1 MHYYKRN
8 LGDYAKK
15 TGRLSMLQHGAYT
28 LLIDACYDRERFP
41 TLEEA
46 IEWTW
51 ASTKEEMEA
60 VEFVLRRFFTMEDGS
75 FVQKRIQEEIAEYHE
90 KAETNKR
97 IATEREAKRKA
108 KTTEG
113 ERTVHEPSPTVN
125 EAPPNHKPITKNQE
139 PTIPPTPRKR
149 VGGQRF
155 EDFWLSWPK
164 NERKQDKA
172 KCLDH
177 WKRNEL
183 DQLADTILDDV
194 RTKRGTKKW
203 AEGYVEAPLVYLRGK
218 RWMDGVVPEAEGGTE
233 AMDWR
238 ATASGIRAKGI
249 EIGVGDWN
257 EHDLSANREHFP
269 AYRARV
275 EAKLKQLSEERA
287 DPAGKRRVADLV
299 QQALR
304 A

>member
-125 EAPPNHKPITKNQE
+125 EAPPNHKPITNNQE
-139 PTIPPTPRKR
+139 PQEKNTGASAKR
-149 VGGQRF
+149 AKPAVSQPEGVS
-155 EDFWLSWPK
+155 ETVWLDFVAM
-164 NERKQDKA
+164 RKA
-172 KCLDH
+172 KRAPLTQTALDGIAREAAKAGLTLEKALAECCSRGWQGFKADWMAPKLVGH
-177 WKRNEL
+177 GVQVDIARMTTPGPVGPDPTLEKLRRDRLNAVPPSAEIRQKLAEL
-183 DQLADTILDDV
+183 
-194 RTKRGTKKW
+194 KRGG
-203 AEGYVEAPLVYLRGK
+203 AV
-218 RWMDGVVPEAEGGTE
+218 
-233 AMDWR
+233 
-238 ATASGIRAKGI
+238 
-249 EIGVGDWN
+249 
-257 EHDLSANREHFP
+257 
-269 AYRARV
+269 
-275 EAKLKQLSEERA
+275 
-287 DPAGKRRVADLV
+287 
-299 QQALR
+299 
-304 A
+304 